1 MITIDHFLKHKV
13 DVVKVT
19 LAGGRRTTETEED
32 VPAFITSRQGVARD
46 EFGDHFTSATVVFF
60 KPDQDISQQDEV
72 VIDGVTRPVR
82 NVVKARNDRGVH
94 HLEVELQ

>member
-1 MITIDHFLKHKV
+1 MISIDPFLKHTV

-19 LAGGRRTTETEED
+19 LAGGRRTTETEKD
-32 VPAFITSRQGVARD
+32 VPAFVSSRQGVARD
-46 EFGDHFTSATVVFF
+46 ETGDHSVSTTVVFF

-72 VIDGVTRPVR
+72 VVDGVTRSVR
-82 NVVKARNDRGVH
+82 NIVKARNDRGVH